1 MLDDRLTCSN
11 CGTLFYYEEV
21 RNIVKHRK
29 KEMPIRCP
37 NCNEVIMLKLSHGY
51 FVSYELY
58 EESKINLKKTKYYKN
73 LKTGAIITEKEFKN
87 LVTDEESRFYN
98 LSGNIF
104 PGFMDHIIEN
114 ESIESIENYVPVDLP
129 K

>member
-1 MLDDRLTCSN
+1 
-11 CGTLFYYEEV
+11 
-21 RNIVKHRK
+21 
-29 KEMPIRCP
+29 MPIRCP

-58 EESKINLKKTKYYKN
+58 EESKINLKKKPKYYKN

-98 LSGNIF
+98 LSGNIC
-104 PGFMDHIIEN
+104 PGLWIILLKMSQLN
-114 ESIESIENYVPVDLP
+114 QLKIMFLLTYQNRKNNPVFTVNYFNFDFQ
-129 K
+129 

>member
-1 MLDDRLTCSN
+1 MEQGKSWRIPTGISKTYLL
-11 CGTLFYYEEV
+11 L
-21 RNIVKHRK
+21 
-29 KEMPIRCP
+29 
-37 NCNEVIMLKLSHGY
+37 

-98 LSGNIF
+98 LSGNIC